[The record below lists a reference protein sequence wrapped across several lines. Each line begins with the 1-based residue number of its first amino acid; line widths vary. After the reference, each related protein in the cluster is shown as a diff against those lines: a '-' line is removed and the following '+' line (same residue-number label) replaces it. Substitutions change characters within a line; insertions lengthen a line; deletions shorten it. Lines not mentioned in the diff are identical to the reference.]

1 VAIFGQPF
9 LPNLKS
15 SDYYLPIFNDGSLT
29 PREMFKDF
37 GNHSM
42 AVVVALK
49 KLAEIVVPLFP
60 SPEIAKDF
68 SKRNMKNKFHA
79 TSTLSN
85 NFVSYCQNNNIT
97 FRFWDFPR
105 KIDPKYGFELDCLTL
120 LHDNQVEFMNG
131 YTNLH

>member
-9 LPNLKS
+9 LPNPNS

>member
-1 VAIFGQPF
+1 VEIFGQPY
-9 LPNLKS
+9 LPNLNC

-29 PREMFKDF
+29 PREMFRDF
-37 GNHSM
+37 GSHSI

-49 KLAEIVVPLFP
+49 KLTEIIVPLFP
-60 SPEIAKDF
+60 SAEIAKDF

-85 NFVSYCQNNNIT
+85 NFVTYCQEKNIT

-105 KIDPKYGFELDCLTL
+105 KIDPRYGFELDCLTL
-120 LHDNQVEFMNG
+120 VHDDQVRFMHG
-131 YTNLH
+131 